1 MGKIETIVGVQGMHQ
16 TNANS
21 GEYLIRMRLRMILG
35 FGTANYEWKS
45 NVLQAGL
52 RFDNR
57 NVTTEAQGIAGE
69 EGSFEAID
77 KSYDSFNASLGYKTN
92 LADDLTLRL
101 NVSFWI

>member
-1 MGKIETIVGVQGMHQ
+1 MRV
-16 TNANS
+16 TNDF
-21 GEYLIRMRLRMILG
+21 G

-52 RFDNR
+52 RFDR

-77 KSYDSFNASLGYKTN
+77 KSYDSFNASLGYKIWPMI
-92 LADDLTLRL
+92 
-101 NVSFWI
+101 NVAFECSWI